1 MDYIQLAAID
11 KKVSRIGLGTWVMGG
26 WMWGGAD
33 EQEAIETIVKAVEWG
48 INIIDTAPIY
58 GFGKAEEIVGKSLKL
73 LGKSHPFVI
82 ATKFGLEWNERGEI
96 RRNSSPAR
104 IRQEIE
110 ASLSR
115 LKLSTI
121 DLYQVHWPDE
131 KVPFE
136 ETAYTLLKLRE
147 EGKIRAI
154 GVSNFSPKQMELFK
168 RGAPLHTNQPPYNL
182 FEREAEKDV
191 LPYCREHGIATLCY
205 GVLCR
210 GLLTG
215 KFNQNTTFP
224 EGDLRRLDPKFQ
236 GANFSRYLEAVEK
249 LKPIASHYGKSLAQF
264 AAGWALGQP
273 GVSIVLWGARH
284 PNQIKEALG
293 STGWTISQEDLQQ
306 VELIL
311 TQTIPQPIGPEFM
324 APLKN

>member
-1 MDYIQLAAID
+1 MEYIQLDPID

-33 EQEAIETIVKAVEWG
+33 EKEAIQTIIKAIEWG
-48 INIIDTAPIY
+48 INLIDTAPIY
-58 GFGKAEEIVGKSLKL
+58 GFGRAEEIVGKALKL
-73 LGKSHPFVI
+73 VGNSFPFVI

-115 LKLSTI
+115 LGLPVI
-121 DLYQVHWPDE
+121 DLYQVHWPDAQ
-131 KVPFE
+131 VPFE
-136 ETAYTLLKLRE
+136 ETAYALLKLKE

-154 GVSNFSPKQMELFK
+154 GVSNFSPNQVELFRK
-168 RGAPLHTNQPPYNL
+168 GGPLHTLQPPYNL
-182 FEREAEKDV
+182 FERAIEKDL
-191 LPYCREHGIATLCY
+191 LPYCLQQGIATLTY

-215 KFNQNTTFP
+215 KFHPHTTFP
-224 EGDLRRLDPKFQ
+224 EGDLRNYDPKFQ
-236 GANFSRYLEAVEK
+236 GENFRCYLQAVEK
-249 LKPIASHYGKSLAQF
+249 LRPIAAKYGKSLAQF

-273 GVSIVLWGARH
+273 GVSIVLWGARR
-284 PNQIKEALG
+284 PTQIKEALG
-293 STGWTISQEDLQQ
+293 STGWHLNKEDLDQIDT
-306 VELIL
+306 IL
-311 TQTIPQPIGPEFM
+311 AQTIPRPIGPEFM
-324 APLKN
+324 APLEN